1 METTEQDNT
10 DYTSAYLEFHK
21 ECEIKLSTVLDHLSE
36 SRTSTDCSAVI
47 REIEELDSKL
57 REYPFS
63 KQEEQ
68 SAALRSLS
76 DLLDEARYKFTHQK
90 KQELA
95 EQNQLLQAQI
105 DAWGL
110 PTKPINFPFQVV
122 LRKKGRKASGP
133 EEETSAKKQRTDVT
147 TTQNQFAQLTV
158 EDMDLNAQG
167 TSTSADNG
175 APSAAAP
182 PKKHHVP
189 PITIDNVSNQA
200 GLLKHL
206 QGLTNLKLEAKLLGT
221 KLRIYPQT
229 AYAYHLIRKYVEE
242 NQLESFT
249 YILPEDKKLRLVIR
263 GLPTDMSPVEIIGS
277 LAEQNISVNECHIMT
292 SKKTGKEMPLFLI
305 TMDKTEQN
313 RAAYH
318 VTNIGY
324 MKVKVEALRPK
335 YGPPQCFRCQGF
347 FHSSRFCTRAPRC
360 VKCAGAHLA
369 KECTKP
375 IDQKPKC
382 CLCEGEHPASFL
394 GCPRNPRNKINP
406 ESGKTKETSQ
416 NAAKP
421 TKTVIETPPPP
432 KVNFWE
438 QRAKNAAARQ
448 QPNPST
454 SKKIPQASTSTA
466 HTSVDT
472 AEDIFEQ
479 LNSPAVQETFDLLE
493 EFITIA
499 HTIPTNNRSNLTVIS
514 WNANGIRSR
523 IEEFRSFIADWNPDI
538 INLQETHLQP
548 CHNFTFPDYSIYRT
562 DRTFRGGGTA
572 IMVKRSIP
580 HHQIVINNNS
590 LETTAIK
597 LTRQDDDPITIISA
611 YRPPR
616 KPLPEQDLHR
626 IFRSQG
632 YVLVAGDL
640 NAKHVSWS
648 PLTQQNVPGTTIR
661 RFCDNSGYAVVAP
674 TEPTRFHRNCRNT
687 TIDIA
692 ICKGMTVT
700 ECTSILELSSDH
712 NPVLFEVSLDN
723 FTSPALSTYSFQTDL
738 NSRISS
744 LLPFQE
750 IPEFP
755 TPRISK
761 MLLKTLTI
769 LIIVPSPIVQ
779 PLNA

>member
-21 ECEIKLSTVLDHLSE
+21 ECETKLSTVLDHLSE

-90 KQELA
+90 KQELS
-95 EQNQLLQAQI
+95 EQNPLLQAQI

-110 PTKPINFPFQVV
+110 PTKPINSPFQVV

-167 TSTSADNG
+167 TSSSADNG

-277 LAEQNISVNECHIMT
+277 LAEQDISVNECHIMT

-375 IDQKPKC
+375 MDQKPKC

-394 GCPRNPRNKINP
+394 GCPRNPRNKVNP
-406 ESGKTKETSQ
+406 E
-416 NAAKP
+416 
-421 TKTVIETPPPP
+421 
-432 KVNFWE
+432 
-438 QRAKNAAARQ
+438 
-448 QPNPST
+448 
-454 SKKIPQASTSTA
+454 
-466 HTSVDT
+466 
-472 AEDIFEQ
+472 
-479 LNSPAVQETFDLLE
+479 
-493 EFITIA
+493 
-499 HTIPTNNRSNLTVIS
+499 
-514 WNANGIRSR
+514 
-523 IEEFRSFIADWNPDI
+523 
-538 INLQETHLQP
+538 
-548 CHNFTFPDYSIYRT
+548 
-562 DRTFRGGGTA
+562 
-572 IMVKRSIP
+572 
-580 HHQIVINNNS
+580 
-590 LETTAIK
+590 
-597 LTRQDDDPITIISA
+597 
-611 YRPPR
+611 
-616 KPLPEQDLHR
+616 
-626 IFRSQG
+626 
-632 YVLVAGDL
+632 
-640 NAKHVSWS
+640 
-648 PLTQQNVPGTTIR
+648 
-661 RFCDNSGYAVVAP
+661 
-674 TEPTRFHRNCRNT
+674 
-687 TIDIA
+687 
-692 ICKGMTVT
+692 
-700 ECTSILELSSDH
+700 
-712 NPVLFEVSLDN
+712 
-723 FTSPALSTYSFQTDL
+723 
-738 NSRISS
+738 
-744 LLPFQE
+744 
-750 IPEFP
+750 
-755 TPRISK
+755 
-761 MLLKTLTI
+761 
-769 LIIVPSPIVQ
+769 
-779 PLNA
+779 